1 MLKDI
6 QDSAILTHEI
16 RIALQQKESNSFWKP
31 VPVVKSNLGDAALE
45 TKILS
50 RLFWP
55 NTVINEERFKVPDT
69 VRASQRGYEA
79 VYEEKKSRRKLT
91 WLNALGQAE
100 VELDLQDRT
109 VKLECETWVASVIF
123 AFDGEGVSRTAAQ
136 LEETLEMDEDLVA
149 SALQFWIS
157 KRVLTESSPGLFTV
171 LETLSPPAH
180 IPFATQST
188 HSTAGSATGVPTF
201 AQGDTA
207 PLPVPRAKAKDTGIH
222 GANSAMY
229 WNFVKGMLTNSKK
242 EMPAT
247 QIGMT
252 LKMAIPGGFPYG
264 NEELGEWLGEKVAG
278 GELEVVSGGKFRL
291 KR

>member
-16 RIALQQKESNSFWKP
+16 RTSLQEKETASFWKP
-31 VPVVKSNLGDAALE
+31 APALASNLVDPALD

-55 NTVINEERFKVPDT
+55 NTVIDEERFKIPDT
-69 VRASQRGYEA
+69 VRTSQRSYEV

-100 VELDLQDRT
+100 VELELQDRT
-109 VKLECETWVASVIF
+109 IKLECSTYMASVIH
-123 AFDGEGVSRTAAQ
+123 AFDGEGATKTAEQ
-136 LEETLEMDEDLVA
+136 LEEQLEMDKDLVS
-149 SALQFWIS
+149 SALQFWLS
-157 KRVLTESSPGLFTV
+157 KQVLTESSQGTYTV
-171 LETLSPPAH
+171 LETLSTPSS
-180 IPFATQST
+180 ST
-188 HSTAGSATGVPTF
+188 HNPSTTNPSSSTLPKQQQPIAPQPRPTKSKSSSD
-201 AQGDTA
+201 GLNG
-207 PLPVPRAKAKDTGIH
+207 P
-222 GANSAMY
+222 NSAMY

-242 EMPAT
+242 EMPVM
-247 QIGMT
+247 QIGMM

-264 NEELGEWLGEKVAG
+264 NEELAEWLREKVEG
-278 GELEVVSGGKFRL
+278 GELEMGGGGKFRL